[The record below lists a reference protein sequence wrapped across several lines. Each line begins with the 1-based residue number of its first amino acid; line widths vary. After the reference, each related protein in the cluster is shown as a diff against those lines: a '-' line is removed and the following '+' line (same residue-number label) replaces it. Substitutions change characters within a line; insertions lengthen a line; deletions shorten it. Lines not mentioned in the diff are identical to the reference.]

1 MTNRNQQIINA
12 IIEANNAEVAAIEA
26 EVEAIEEAEWQAY
39 SAIEEAEW
47 EAGASARAEAEAY
60 EEEVYRNQLQ
70 TFVRL
75 EDLSEEDYATL
86 LEHVI
91 ETQGM
96 SVERSE
102 AFIVRQYEGIEVFFE
117 RPDFFDTFWVI

>member
-12 IIEANNAEVAAIEA
+12 IIEANNAEVEAIEA
-26 EVEAIEEAEWQAY
+26 AEREAYEAIEA
-39 SAIEEAEW
+39 AEW
-47 EAGASARAEAEAY
+47 EAEAYALDEAEAY
-60 EEEVYRNQLQ
+60 DEEVYRNQLQ

-75 EDLSEEDYATL
+75 EELSEEDYATL

-96 SVERSE
+96 SVERCE
-102 AFIVRQYEGIEVFFE
+102 AFIVRQYEDIEIFGE
-117 RPDFFDTFWVI
+117 RPDFFGTYWVI